1 MDKYEL
7 HLFTKSHSQKK
18 EMYVILNS
26 EVNLGSIRP
35 KSRANSHKT
44 PTKEIENT
52 FLGSW
57 EM

>member
-1 MDKYEL
+1 
-7 HLFTKSHSQKK
+7 
-18 EMYVILNS
+18 MYVILN
-26 EVNLGSIRP
+26 VKLIWGQLDP
-35 KSRANSHKT
+35 KVEQTHKT